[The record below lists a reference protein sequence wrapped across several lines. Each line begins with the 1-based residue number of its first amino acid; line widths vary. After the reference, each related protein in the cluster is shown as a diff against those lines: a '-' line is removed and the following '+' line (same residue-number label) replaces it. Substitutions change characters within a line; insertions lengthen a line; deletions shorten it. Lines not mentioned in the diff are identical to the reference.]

1 MRRARSE
8 AESALAQVEREKHI
22 LTQTLNVAHLEAQQ
36 ALRKASCEHQE
47 EVEKL
52 VTEKV
57 RSLAARFQMA
67 INNVTNQY
75 RSTSSSLFAVVA
87 STSHLQ
93 EALRQS
99 LTVAHDSALKKLRH
113 EVEEELHK
121 AQKEK
126 EELQSNLTTLM
137 HDRDQSLLQAEAEK
151 QQVSISLGHM
161 MMTANILNGKTNACR
176 KMEEILM
183 LSV

>member
-22 LTQTLNVAHLEAQQ
+22 LTQTLNTAHLEAQQ

-57 RSLAARFQMA
+57 RSLAAWFQMA
-67 INNVTNQY
+67 INNVTN